1 MAGLYFCMPI
11 LAVIAGVAAMVWG
24 AIYARRGSLA
34 IGAALVLVAAYV
46 VGHEFW
52 HTKVGPV
59 PVTLDRLALGGL
71 LVAASVQWRLG
82 RLQFKR
88 LVGCDWLL
96 IGLIALFVVSALW
109 SGAPELMRDES
120 TVSGRL

>member
-24 AIYARRGSLA
+24 AIYARRGSLVV
-34 IGAALVLVAAYV
+34 GAALVLVASYV

-52 HTKVGPV
+52 HTKVGPL

-71 LVAASVQWRLG
+71 LVAAAVQWRLG
-82 RLQFKR
+82 RLKLKPF
-88 LVGCDWLL
+88 VASDWLL
-96 IGLIALFVVSALW
+96 LGLIGL
-109 SGAPELMRDES
+109 
-120 TVSGRL
+120 